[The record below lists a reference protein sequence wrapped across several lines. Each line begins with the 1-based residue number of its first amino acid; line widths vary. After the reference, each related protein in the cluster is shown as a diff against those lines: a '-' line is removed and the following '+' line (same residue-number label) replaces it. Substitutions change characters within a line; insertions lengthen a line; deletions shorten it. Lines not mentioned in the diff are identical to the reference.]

1 MAVDKIPIYNDIPP
15 SAIKFPPKEKQVGG
29 DHYKTMKIQP
39 NEYIMANGLNWCQGN
54 VIKYI
59 TRYPNKN
66 GIEDLK
72 KAIHYI
78 ELEIERLSKI

>member
-1 MAVDKIPIYNDIPP
+1 MI
-15 SAIKFPPKEKQVGG
+15 EKQIGG
-29 DHYKTMKIQP
+29 EHYKKYKIQP
-39 NEYIMANGLNWCQGN
+39 VEFIMQNNIPYAEGN

-59 TRYPNKN
+59 LRHRDKN

-78 ELEIERLSKI
+78 ELIIDSYEVPQKAE

>member
-1 MAVDKIPIYNDIPP
+1 MNTDKQI
-15 SAIKFPPKEKQVGG
+15 GG
-29 DHYKTMKIQP
+29 EHYKKYKIQP
-39 NEYIMANGLNWCQGN
+39 VEFIMQNNIPYAEGN

-59 TRYPNKN
+59 LRHRDKN

-78 ELEIERLSKI
+78 ELIIDSYEIP

>member
-1 MAVDKIPIYNDIPP
+1 MI
-15 SAIKFPPKEKQVGG
+15 EKQIGG
-29 DHYKTMKIQP
+29 DHYKRYKIQP
-39 NEYIMANGLNWCQGN
+39 VEFIMQNNIPYAEGN

-59 TRYPNKN
+59 LRHRDKN

-78 ELEIERLSKI
+78 ELIIDSYEVPQKAK